1 MGAAQSSAGSCQQRE
16 ESETI
21 INTASM
27 LAVSFLSDCSALT
40 AQEGEA
46 RAPQPQLQPQLLI
59 QGAEHAKAYSSGGE
73 ALEPVRKSV
82 LIGVSHLPMLLAV
95 CSRCVANAHLA

>member
-1 MGAAQSSAGSCQQRE
+1 MGAAQSSCQQRE

-27 LAVSFLSDCSALT
+27 LAVSFFTDCAALT

-46 RAPQPQLQPQLLI
+46 RAPQPQPQPQLLI
-59 QGAEHAKAYSSGGE
+59 QGAEHAEAYSSGGE
-73 ALEPVRKSV
+73 ALEPARKSV
-82 LIGVSHLPMLLAV
+82 LTGVSHLPMLLAV